1 MLKKT
6 QAEQNNS
13 IKRNLIMNVLVTL
26 SGVVN
31 PLIVLPYVS
40 RVLHPAGTGRVY
52 FASSVISVFMLLAQ
66 MGIPVY
72 GIRACARVRDDRK
85 VLSGTASS
93 IMGLQ
98 ILFSAGS
105 FVLLTMTAF
114 TIPML
119 RSEKTLLILMGLGV
133 LLNGINSDW
142 LFQGLEEYPFLTGR
156 AVFFKLASAGAIILL
171 TRNPGDYIIYGP
183 LTMVPAAAASV
194 YNLFFLKKHVDLRL
208 TGPGESFRHLG
219 PAIHFFLLTAM
230 TTVYTNLDM
239 LMLGS
244 IGGAAEAGY
253 YGTAVK
259 IKLGLVNLMIA
270 GVSVLM
276 PRASYLAESG
286 EMNAFRRT
294 ITRAISTCL
303 IISSGVSVLFA
314 LFAEDSILL
323 LAGRDFER
331 AVLPMTL
338 IMFTLIPIGLSQILG
353 MEVLIPLGREKQV
366 IMGAAAGAAVDVVMN
381 LFLIPAMGAAG
392 AAISTLVS
400 EVIVLIVIVSGVKK
414 ECSFLEGIP
423 AGPLLLVILSGL
435 LPGSAAGLL
444 CHAAFA
450 SLVST
455 SHLMLFLAETA
466 LFLLI
471 YGGIS
476 YFAYTKFLRKKL

>member
-1 MLKKT
+1 
-6 QAEQNNS
+6 
-13 IKRNLIMNVLVTL
+13 MNVLVTL

-98 ILFSAGS
+98 ILFSTGS

-114 TIPML
+114 TLPML

-156 AVFFKLASAGAIILL
+156 AVFFKLASAGAILLL
-171 TRNPGDYIIYGP
+171 TRNPGDYIIYGS

-244 IGGAAEAGY
+244 IGGAADCRS
-253 YGTAVK
+253 
-259 IKLGLVNLMIA
+259 LGA
-270 GVSVLM
+270 H
-276 PRASYLAESG
+276 ASS
-286 EMNAFRRT
+286 
-294 ITRAISTCL
+294 
-303 IISSGVSVLFA
+303 
-314 LFAEDSILL
+314 
-323 LAGRDFER
+323 
-331 AVLPMTL
+331 
-338 IMFTLIPIGLSQILG
+338 
-353 MEVLIPLGREKQV
+353 K
-366 IMGAAAGAAVDVVMN
+366 
-381 LFLIPAMGAAG
+381 
-392 AAISTLVS
+392 
-400 EVIVLIVIVSGVKK
+400 
-414 ECSFLEGIP
+414 
-423 AGPLLLVILSGL
+423 
-435 LPGSAAGLL
+435 LPGGVWRDECLPADNHKGYINMPDYLL
-444 CHAAFA
+444 R
-450 SLVST
+450 SLG
-455 SHLMLFLAETA
+455 A
-466 LFLLI
+466 LCTLC
-471 YGGIS
+471 
-476 YFAYTKFLRKKL
+476 

>member
-1 MLKKT
+1 
-6 QAEQNNS
+6 
-13 IKRNLIMNVLVTL
+13 MNVLVTL

-114 TIPML
+114 TLPML

-156 AVFFKLASAGAIILL
+156 AVFFKLASAGAILLL
-171 TRNPGDYIIYGP
+171 TRNPGDYIVYGP

-244 IGGAAEAGY
+244 IGGAAETGY

-294 ITRAISTCL
+294 IKRAISTCL

-323 LAGRDFER
+323 LAGRGFER
-331 AVLPMTL
+331 AVLPMTF
-338 IMFTLIPIGLSQILG
+338 IMLTLIPIGLSQILG

-381 LFLIPAMGAAG
+381 LFLIPAMGATG

-414 ECSFLEGIP
+414 ECSFLEWIP

-455 SHLMLFLAETA
+455 SPLMLFLAETA

>member
-1 MLKKT
+1 
-6 QAEQNNS
+6 
-13 IKRNLIMNVLVTL
+13 MNVLVTL

-114 TIPML
+114 TLPML

-156 AVFFKLASAGAIILL
+156 TVFFKLASAGAILLL

-183 LTMVPAAAASV
+183 LTMGPAAAASV

-244 IGGAAEAGY
+244 IGGAAETGY

-323 LAGRDFER
+323 LAGRGFER
-331 AVLPMTL
+331 AVLPMTF

-353 MEVLIPLGREKQV
+353 MEVLIP
-366 IMGAAAGAAVDVVMN
+366 
-381 LFLIPAMGAAG
+381 AMGASG
-392 AAISTLVS
+392 AAISTIVS
-400 EVIVLIVIVSGVKK
+400 EIIVLIVIVSGVKK

-455 SHLMLFLAETA
+455 SPLMLFLAETA

-476 YFAYTKFLRKKL
+476 HFAYTKFLRKKL